1 MTTADARSPEPSVAT
16 AADIEDTGTF
26 QVLVS
31 YYDAEDFKG
40 DWRWGADCPA
50 VGVAT
55 DGRTRE
61 EAMEMVK
68 DAIQCLLSAYPVG
81 QYPLRSDDAM
91 AEACAEYEAE
101 GWGEYTLDWVTISG
115 PNPYR

>member
-1 MTTADARSPEPSVAT
+1 MSTANTQAIPQDATTASDV
-16 AADIEDTGTF
+16 EDTGAF
-26 QVLVS
+26 HVLVS
-31 YYDAEDFKG
+31 YYDAEDFEG

-61 EAMEMVK
+61 EALEMIK
-68 DAIQCLLSAYPVG
+68 DAIQGKLSDYPPG

-91 AEACAEYEAE
+91 AAACAEYEAE